1 MSKAVRANTTTSR
14 MDPNNSGEE
23 DSKKNLQVG
32 LFFSLGKEL
41 ECALMYNILQYLDLR
56 SIQNVHS
63 SLIKP
68 LNKYY
73 ETEDFEKVV
82 GLDDILKVALIYK
95 KYSLTC
101 PKGTPIV
108 CACEKGN
115 FDDVKFLWKGRR
127 QISNDNDWIS
137 EVGTSSTGEEM
148 TPLMAAVS
156 KGNFKIADF
165 LFHVCEVNVNISN
178 KEGYNAFHSVISY
191 IMNHLPNQTMDKDCI
206 LFVCWLLSRMSV
218 SNLKSENDELD
229 ATKLINLNRK
239 LSRRNWNMYTY
250 MSCLLSTKLFY
261 INYDSEGLIEYFG
274 YIPPVCEYEFLVF
287 DELYI
292 WMDRTTSDLYDE
304 YCYEI
309 DHDNDEFHTNETP
322 MELSEFI
329 LDRGLPDCDRKVV
342 FYFNIFENDF
352 QSMLDTVVQ
361 GIL

>member
-32 LFFSLGKEL
+32 LFFSHGKEL
-41 ECALMYNILQYLDLR
+41 ECVLMYNILQYLDLR

-68 LNKYY
+68 LNEYY

-115 FDDVKFLWKGRR
+115 FDDVKFLWKGRW
-127 QISNDNDWIS
+127 QISKKESYWAKLYIDKDWIS

-156 KGNFKIADF
+156 KGNFKIAKF
-165 LFHVCEVNVNISN
+165 LFGICNVNVNISN
-178 KEGYNAFHSVISY
+178 KNGYNAFHSVISY
-191 IMNHLPNQTMDKDCI
+191 IMNHLPNQTMDKDCMYI
-206 LFVCWLLSRMSV
+206 VYELLTSMSV

-229 ATKLINLNRK
+229 ASKLIKQNK
-239 LSRRNWNMYTY
+239 LYRRNRNMYR
-250 MSCLLSTKLFY
+250 Y
-261 INYDSEGLIEYFG
+261 ISRSLWDKYTFEQYDRPE
-274 YIPPVCEYEFLVF
+274 
-287 DELYI
+287 
-292 WMDRTTSDLYDE
+292 
-304 YCYEI
+304 
-309 DHDNDEFHTNETP
+309 
-322 MELSEFI
+322 ELSDVLYLGMIETTNQIYEDYSDYESNPMSAAEFI
-329 LDRGLPDCDRKVV
+329 RVNGL
-342 FYFNIFENDF
+342 
-352 QSMLDTVVQ
+352 L
-361 GIL
+361 

>member
-1 MSKAVRANTTTSR
+1 MSKAVRKDSTTNK
-14 MDPNNSGEE
+14 MDPNNCGEE

-32 LFFSLGKEL
+32 LFFSHGKEL

-68 LNKYY
+68 LNEYY

-127 QISNDNDWIS
+127 QISKKESYWAKLYIDKDWIS

-156 KGNFKIADF
+156 KGNFEIAKF
-165 LFHVCEVNVNISN
+165 LLGVYINVNISN
-178 KEGYNAFHSVISY
+178 KNGYNAFHSVISY

-206 LFVCWLLSRMSV
+206 YFVYELLTRMSV

-229 ATKLINLNRK
+229 AEKLVEKSLPNNNYHMYVYIINFLWIKYRFEQSDREAILQYNDDHFY
-239 LSRRNWNMYTY
+239 LESELFNDMYK
-250 MSCLLSTKLFY
+250 S
-261 INYDSEGLIEYFG
+261 ISETNF
-274 YIPPVCEYEFLVF
+274 
-287 DELYI
+287 
-292 WMDRTTSDLYDE
+292 DLYND
-304 YCYEI
+304 YRDSHI
-309 DHDNDEFHTNETP
+309 DI
-322 MELSEFI
+322 MEDVMVEG
-329 LDRGLPDCDRKVV
+329 GLPVNPMSYAV
-342 FYFNIFENDF
+342 FIRVNGLHE
-352 QSMLDTVVQ
+352 
-361 GIL
+361 G

>member
-32 LFFSLGKEL
+32 LFFSHGKEL

-68 LNKYY
+68 LNEYY

-115 FDDVKFLWKGRR
+115 FDDVKFLWNGRL
-127 QISNDNDWIS
+127 QIYNDNDWIS

-156 KGNFKIADF
+156 KGNFEIANF
-165 LFHVCEVNVNISN
+165 LFGICNINVNISN
-178 KEGYNAFHSVISY
+178 KNGYNAFHSVISY

-229 ATKLINLNRK
+229 AEKLVQKSLPNNNYHMYVYIINFLWIKYRFEQSDREAILQYNDEHFY
-239 LSRRNWNMYTY
+239 LESELFNDMYK
-250 MSCLLSTKLFY
+250 S
-261 INYDSEGLIEYFG
+261 ISETNF
-274 YIPPVCEYEFLVF
+274 
-287 DELYI
+287 
-292 WMDRTTSDLYDE
+292 DLYND
-304 YCYEI
+304 YRDSHI
-309 DHDNDEFHTNETP
+309 DI
-322 MELSEFI
+322 MEDVMVEG
-329 LDRGLPDCDRKVV
+329 GLPVNPMSYAV
-342 FYFNIFENDF
+342 FIRVNGLHE
-352 QSMLDTVVQ
+352 
-361 GIL
+361 G

>member
-32 LFFSLGKEL
+32 LFFSHGKEL

-127 QISNDNDWIS
+127 QISNDYNWIS
-137 EVGTSSTGEEM
+137 EVGTSSIGEEM
-148 TPLMAAVS
+148 TPLMAAVC
-156 KGNFKIADF
+156 KGNFKIAKF
-165 LFHVCEVNVNISN
+165 LFGICNVNVNISN
-178 KEGYNAFHSVISY
+178 KNGYNAFHSVISY
-191 IMNHLPNQTMDKDCI
+191 IINSCGNKVNKYCI
-206 LFVCWLLSRMSV
+206 EFVCELLTRMSV

-229 ATKLINLNRK
+229 AEKLVQKSLP
-239 LSRRNWNMYTY
+239 RNNYHMYMY
-250 MSCLLSTKLFY
+250 IIHFLWIKYRFEQSDREAILQYNDDHFYLESELFNDMY
-261 INYDSEGLIEYFG
+261 KSISETNF
-274 YIPPVCEYEFLVF
+274 
-287 DELYI
+287 
-292 WMDRTTSDLYDE
+292 DLYND
-304 YCYEI
+304 YRDSHI
-309 DHDNDEFHTNETP
+309 DI
-322 MELSEFI
+322 MEDVMVEG
-329 LDRGLPDCDRKVV
+329 GLPVNPMSYAV
-342 FYFNIFENDF
+342 FIRVNGLHE
-352 QSMLDTVVQ
+352 
-361 GIL
+361 G

>member
-32 LFFSLGKEL
+32 LFFSHGKEL

-127 QISNDNDWIS
+127 QISKKKSIWKSTDKDWIS

-156 KGNFKIADF
+156 KGNFEIANF
-165 LFHVCEVNVNISN
+165 LLGVYINVNISN
-178 KEGYNAFHSVISY
+178 KNGYNAFHSVISY

-206 LFVCWLLSRMSV
+206 LFVLELLTRMSI

-229 ATKLINLNRK
+229 ARKFIKLNKLNR
-239 LSRRNWNMYTY
+239 RNENMYKY
-250 MSCLLSTKLFY
+250 ISRLLWYKYAFEQYDDDDFY
-261 INYDSEGLIEYFG
+261 EDYYHREA
-274 YIPPVCEYEFLVF
+274 
-287 DELYI
+287 ELYNSLYEGMI
-292 WMDRTTSDLYDE
+292 QTTNDLYED
-304 YCYEI
+304 YSDYES
-309 DHDNDEFHTNETP
+309 NPMSAAEF
-322 MELSEFI
+322 
-329 LDRGLPDCDRKVV
+329 RRVKGLP
-342 FYFNIFENDF
+342 
-352 QSMLDTVVQ
+352 
-361 GIL
+361 